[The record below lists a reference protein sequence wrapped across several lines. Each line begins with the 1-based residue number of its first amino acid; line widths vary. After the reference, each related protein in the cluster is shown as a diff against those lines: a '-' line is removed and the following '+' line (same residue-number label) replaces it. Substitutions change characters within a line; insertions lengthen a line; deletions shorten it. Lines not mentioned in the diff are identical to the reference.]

1 MDQQELAA
9 KLIEMIESAWKVN
22 NVTADSRIVEDLH
35 AKSLDIF
42 KLGMLIEKAF
52 GTKVPVKQLM
62 GAGTVGD
69 MASVIA
75 GCL

>member
-1 MDQQELAA
+1 MEQQELTA
-9 KLIEMIESAWKVN
+9 KLIEMIESAWKSS
-22 NVTADSRIVEDLH
+22 NVTADSKIQEDLH